1 MAGKRR
7 TPLPLTIS
15 AWAVPVLV
23 LGQFALVAVV
33 PVITAV
39 IVAFTR
45 TTDRAIR
52 TTAVALAVVY
62 AVPLAAWIIRP
73 EGSPSLS
80 KHIHPV
86 AVALIVVASV
96 ALIAAVHRPRT
107 RLGGAAS

>member
-7 TPLPLTIS
+7 IPLPLTIS
-15 AWAVPVLV
+15 AWAVPVLL

-52 TTAVALAVVY
+52 IAATVLAAVY

-86 AVALIVVASV
+86 AVALIVVASL
-96 ALIAAVHRPRT
+96 ALIVAVHRPRT
-107 RLGGAAS
+107 RLEGATS